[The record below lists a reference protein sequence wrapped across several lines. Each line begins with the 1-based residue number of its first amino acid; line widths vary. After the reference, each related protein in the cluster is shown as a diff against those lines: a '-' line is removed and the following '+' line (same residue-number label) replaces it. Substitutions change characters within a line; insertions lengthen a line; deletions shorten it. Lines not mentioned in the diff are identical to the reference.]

1 MLVLVVAGLCL
12 AGSVYLVA
20 EFVSLPAR
28 ERMLSFRR
36 AAAYGR
42 RSQKK
47 GGAPLQ
53 GSLRTRAVVPA
64 MEHAART
71 VLRMNPKLTVEAV
84 QLKLLSAG
92 VGRRVTPMAFL
103 AAKGFAGVAGLVF
116 GVLVFGASK
125 GVAMGLAMGAGAAAI
140 GFIAP
145 DFVLNKKIRARQE
158 RLSQD
163 LPDALDLLAVS
174 VEAGL
179 GFDAAV
185 AKITEQVEGPLGE
198 EFALTLNEMRIGES
212 RQEALKKLADRTGI
226 PEIAAFARAI
236 VHADQFGISLGRI
249 LRVQAVDTRLRR
261 QIAAEEKA
269 MKAPVKMLFPTVIF
283 IFPSMFIV
291 ILGPAILNISKV
303 LSL

>member
-1 MLVLVVAGLCL
+1 MVLLFLALLCL

-47 GGAPLQ
+47 QALQ
-53 GSLRTRAVVPA
+53 GSLRDRALVPA
-64 MEHAART
+64 MEKAARA
-71 VLRMNPKLTVEAV
+71 VLRINPKMTVETVNMRLHSAGFGRRISPV
-84 QLKLLSAG
+84 AFLSAKL
-92 VGRRVTPMAFL
+92 F
-103 AAKGFAGVAGLVF
+103 AAVAGLVLGMILF
-116 GVLVFGASK
+116 SPSK
-125 GVAMGLAMGAGAAAI
+125 GPVMGFALGMGLAAV
-140 GFIAP
+140 GFIGP

-158 RLSQD
+158 RLSAD

-185 AKITEQVEGPLGE
+185 VKITEQVEGPLGE
-198 EFALTLNEMRIGES
+198 EFALTLNEMRVGES
-212 RQEALKKLADRTGI
+212 RQEALKKLSDRTGI
-226 PEIAAFARAI
+226 PEIGAFARAI
-236 VHADQFGISLGRI
+236 IQADQFGISLGRI
-249 LRVQAVDTRLRR
+249 LRVQAVDTRHRR

-269 MKAPVKMLFPTVIF
+269 MKAPVKMLFPTVVF

-291 ILGPAILNISKV
+291 ILGPAFLNLTKILSF
-303 LSL
+303 

>member
-1 MLVLVVAGLCL
+1 MLMLIVALLCL

-20 EFVSLPAR
+20 EYVSLPEK

-42 RSQKK
+42 RSRKK
-47 GGAPLQ
+47 DVSLQ
-53 GSLRTRAVVPA
+53 GSLRTRALMPA

-71 VLRMNPKLTVEAV
+71 VLRMNPKMTVEAV
-84 QLKLLSAG
+84 QMRLQSAG
-92 VGRRVTPMAFL
+92 IARRVTPMAFL
-103 AAKGFAGVAGLVF
+103 AAKGFGALAGLFF
-116 GVLVFGASK
+116 GVVVFGASK
-125 GVAMGLAMGAGAAAI
+125 GFAMGLAMGAAAGAV

-185 AKITEQVEGPLGE
+185 VKITEQVEGPLGE
-198 EFALTLNEMRIGES
+198 EFSLTLNEMRIGES
-212 RQEALKKLADRTGI
+212 RQDALKKLADRTGI
-226 PEIAAFARAI
+226 PEIAAFSRAI
-236 VHADQFGISLGRI
+236 VQADQFGISLGRI
-249 LRVQAVDTRLRR
+249 LRVQAVDTRHRR

-291 ILGPAILNISKV
+291 ILGPAFLNISKV
-303 LSL
+303 LTL

>member
-1 MLVLVVAGLCL
+1 MLLLVVALLCL

-20 EFVSLPAR
+20 EYVSLPER

-42 RSQKK
+42 RREKK
-47 GGAPLQ
+47 QPSLQ
-53 GSLRTRAVVPA
+53 GSLRSRALMPA
-64 MEHAART
+64 MEQAARA
-71 VLRMNPKLTVEAV
+71 VLRLNPKMSVETV
-84 QLKLLSAG
+84 QLRLLSAG
-92 VGRRVTPMAFL
+92 LGRRVSPMAFL
-103 AAKGFAGVAGLVF
+103 ATKGFAAVGGLLF
-116 GVLVFGASK
+116 GFLVIGTAR
-125 GVAMGLAMGAGAAAI
+125 GMGTGIAMGAAFGAL
-140 GFIAP
+140 GFVAP
-145 DFVLNKKIRARQE
+145 DFVLNRKIRSRQE
-158 RLSQD
+158 RLSAD

-212 RQEALKKLADRTGI
+212 RQEALKKLAERTGI
-226 PEIAAFARAI
+226 PEIGAFSRAI
-236 VHADQFGISLGRI
+236 IQADQFGISLGRI
-249 LRVQAVDTRLRR
+249 LRVQAVDTRHRR

-291 ILGPAILNISKV
+291 ILGPAFLNLTKV

>member
-1 MLVLVVAGLCL
+1 MLLLAVALLFL

-20 EFVSLPAR
+20 DYVSLPAR

-47 GGAPLQ
+47 DASLQ
-53 GSLRTRAVVPA
+53 GSLRTRAVLPA

-71 VLRMNPKLTVEAV
+71 VLRMNPKMTVETV
-84 QLKLLSAG
+84 QMRLMSAG
-92 VGRRVTPMAFL
+92 IARRVTPMAFL
-103 AAKGFAGVAGLVF
+103 AAKGFAALAGIFF
-116 GVLVFGASK
+116 GIVVFGASK
-125 GVAMGLAMGAGAAAI
+125 GLAMGLAMGAAAGAV

-185 AKITEQVEGPLGE
+185 VKITEQVEGPLGE

-212 RQEALKKLADRTGI
+212 RQDALKKLADRTGI

-236 VHADQFGISLGRI
+236 VQADQFGISLGRI
-249 LRVQAVDTRLRR
+249 LRVQAVDTRHRR

-291 ILGPAILNISKV
+291 ILGPAFLNISKV

>member
-1 MLVLVVAGLCL
+1 MLMLVVALLCL

-20 EFVSLPAR
+20 EYVSVPER

-42 RSQKK
+42 RSLKK
-47 GGAPLQ
+47 DGSLQ
-53 GSLRTRAVVPA
+53 GSLRTRAILPA

-71 VLRMNPKLTVEAV
+71 VLRMNPKMTVETV
-84 QLKLLSAG
+84 QMRLMSAG
-92 VGRRVTPMAFL
+92 IARRVTPMAFL
-103 AAKGFAGVAGLVF
+103 AAKGFAALAGLFF
-116 GVLVFGASK
+116 GVVVFGASK
-125 GVAMGLAMGAGAAAI
+125 GAAMGFLMGAAVGAV

-145 DFVLNKKIRARQE
+145 DFVLNKKIRSRQE

-212 RQEALKKLADRTGI
+212 RQDALKKLADRTSI

-236 VHADQFGISLGRI
+236 VQADQFGISLGRI
-249 LRVQAVDTRLRR
+249 LRVQAVDTRQRR

-291 ILGPAILNISKV
+291 ILGPAFLNISKV

>member
-1 MLVLVVAGLCL
+1 MLFVAVLCL

-20 EFVSLPAR
+20 EYVSLPAR

-36 AAAYGR
+36 AAAYGKR
-42 RSQKK
+42 RQKK
-47 GGAPLQ
+47 ESSIQ
-53 GSLRTRAVVPA
+53 GSLRSRAVVPA
-64 MEHAART
+64 MEHAARA
-71 VLRMNPKLTVEAV
+71 VLRLNPKMTVEAV
-84 QLKLLSAG
+84 QLRLLSAG
-92 VGRRVTPMAFL
+92 VGRRVSPMAFL
-103 AAKGFAGVAGLVF
+103 ATKGFAAVGGLLFGLV
-116 GVLVFGASK
+116 LIGASR
-125 GVAMGLAMGAGAAAI
+125 GPAMGIAMGAAFGAL

-145 DFVLNKKIRARQE
+145 DFVLSKKIRNRQE
-158 RLSQD
+158 RISTD

-212 RQEALKKLADRTGI
+212 RQDALKKLAERTSI
-226 PEIAAFARAI
+226 PEIGAFSRAI
-236 VHADQFGISLGRI
+236 IQADQFGISLGRI
-249 LRVQAVDTRLRR
+249 LRVQAVDTRHRR

-291 ILGPAILNISKV
+291 ILGPAFLNLTKV

>member
-1 MLVLVVAGLCL
+1 MFLLVLALLCL

-20 EFVSLPAR
+20 EYVSLPAR

-47 GGAPLQ
+47 AALQ
-53 GSLRTRAVVPA
+53 GSLRERALVPA
-64 MEHAART
+64 MERAARA
-71 VLRMNPKLTVEAV
+71 VLRINPKMSVEDV
-84 QLKLLSAG
+84 NMRLHSAG
-92 VGRRVTPMAFL
+92 LGRRVSPVAFL
-103 AAKGFAGVAGLVF
+103 ATKLFAAIGGLVF
-116 GVLVFGASK
+116 GILIFSPSK
-125 GVAMGLAMGAGAAAI
+125 GPVMGFALGMGLAAV
-140 GFIAP
+140 GFIGP

-185 AKITEQVEGPLGE
+185 VKITEQVEGPLGE

-212 RQEALKKLADRTGI
+212 RQSALKKLSERTGI
-226 PEIAAFARAI
+226 PEIGAFARAI
-236 VHADQFGISLGRI
+236 IQADQFGISLGRI
-249 LRVQAVDTRLRR
+249 LRVQAVDTRHRR

-269 MKAPVKMLFPTVIF
+269 MKAPVKMLFPTVVF

-291 ILGPAILNISKV
+291 ILGPAFLNLTKILEF
-303 LSL
+303 

>member
-1 MLVLVVAGLCL
+1 MLLLVVALMCL
-12 AGSVYLVA
+12 AGSVYLIA
-20 EFVSLPAR
+20 EFVSIPER
-28 ERMLSFRR
+28 ERTLSFRR

-47 GGAPLQ
+47 NASLE
-53 GSLRTRAVVPA
+53 GSLRTRALLPA

-71 VLRMNPKLTVEAV
+71 VLRMNPKMTVETV
-84 QLKLLSAG
+84 QLRLMSAG
-92 VGRRVTPMAFL
+92 LARRITPMAFL
-103 AAKGFAGVAGLVF
+103 SAKGFAAVAGIFF
-116 GVLVFGASK
+116 GVVVFGASK
-125 GVAMGLAMGAGAAAI
+125 GFAMGLAMGAAAGAV

-185 AKITEQVEGPLGE
+185 VKVTEQVEGPLGE

-212 RQEALKKLADRTGI
+212 RQDALKKLADRTGI

-236 VHADQFGISLGRI
+236 VQADQFGISLGRI
-249 LRVQAVDTRLRR
+249 LRVQAVDTRHRR
-261 QIAAEEKA
+261 QMAAEEKA

-291 ILGPAILNISKV
+291 ILGPAFLNISKV

>member
-1 MLVLVVAGLCL
+1 MLLLVVALLCL
-12 AGSVYLVA
+12 AGSVYFIA
-20 EFVSLPAR
+20 ELVSLPAR
-28 ERMLSFRR
+28 ERTLSFRR

-42 RSQKK
+42 RSGKK
-47 GGAPLQ
+47 ESVQ
-53 GSLRTRAVVPA
+53 GSLRTRAVGPA
-64 MEHAART
+64 MEHVART
-71 VLRMNPKLTVEAV
+71 VLRINKKLTVENV
-84 QLKLLSAG
+84 QLRLLSAG
-92 VGRRVTPMAFL
+92 LGRRVSPMAFL
-103 AAKGFAGVAGLVF
+103 AAKGFGAIGGLVLGILLF
-116 GVLVFGASK
+116 GPSSGLG
-125 GVAMGLAMGAGAAAI
+125 MGIFLGAAVGAI

-145 DFVLNKKIRARQE
+145 DFVVNKKARARQD
-158 RLSQD
+158 RLSAD

-212 RQEALKKLADRTGI
+212 RQDALKKLAERTSI

-236 VHADQFGISLGRI
+236 IQADQFGISLGRI
-249 LRVQAVDTRLRR
+249 LRVQAVDTRHRR

-283 IFPSMFIV
+283 IFPSIFIV
-291 ILGPAILNISKV
+291 ILGPAFLNITKV

>member
-1 MLVLVVAGLCL
+1 MLMLVVALLCL
-12 AGSVYLVA
+12 AGSVYLIA
-20 EFVSLPAR
+20 ELVSLPAK

-36 AAAYGR
+36 AAAYGKR
-42 RSQKK
+42 FSKRES
-47 GGAPLQ
+47 LQ
-53 GSLRTRAVVPA
+53 GSLRTRALGPA

-71 VLRMNPKLTVEAV
+71 VLRINKKMTVENV
-84 QLKLLSAG
+84 QLRLLSAG
-92 VGRRVTPMAFL
+92 LGRRVSPMAFL
-103 AAKGFAGVAGLVF
+103 AAKGFAAIGGLLF
-116 GVLVFGASK
+116 GVVFFGASSGL
-125 GVAMGLAMGAGAAAI
+125 GVGILVGFAAGAM

-145 DFVLNKKIRARQE
+145 DFVVNKKVRARQE

-212 RQEALKKLADRTGI
+212 RQVALKKLAERTNI
-226 PEIAAFARAI
+226 PEIAAFSRAI
-236 VHADQFGISLGRI
+236 IQADQFGISLGRI
-249 LRVQAVDTRLRR
+249 LRVQAVDTRNRR
-261 QIAAEEKA
+261 QLAAEEKA

-291 ILGPAILNISKV
+291 ILGPAFLNISKV
-303 LSL
+303 LTL